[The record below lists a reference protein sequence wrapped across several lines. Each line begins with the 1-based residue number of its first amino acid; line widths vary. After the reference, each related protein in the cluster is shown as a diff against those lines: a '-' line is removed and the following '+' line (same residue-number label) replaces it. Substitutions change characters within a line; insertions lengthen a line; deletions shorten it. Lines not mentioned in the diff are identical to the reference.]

1 VDIVEQEFSNNGSSH
16 QSHSVYL
23 IEAQSLFVPT
33 LADVFREAGFELRG
47 VSGDADARTLL
58 DAQPDVVF
66 VDIDYVQQ
74 EPVRLV
80 RVLRTLLPRTAICI
94 YTSISKWVK
103 GRHFPGATVVF
114 GKNEDRQQIVAAL
127 RTDVIRPA

>member
-1 VDIVEQEFSNNGSSH
+1 MNRTFSSNGNGVRSP
-16 QSHSVYL
+16 SVYL

-66 VDIDYVQQ
+66 VDIDYVAQ
-74 EPVRLV
+74 EPVRLIGI
-80 RVLRTLLPRTAICI
+80 LRAILPRAAICI

-103 GRHFPGATVVF
+103 GRRFPGATAVF
-114 GKNEDRQQIVAAL
+114 GKDEDRQQIVAGL
-127 RTDVIRPA
+127 QTDVIRPA